1 MATACK
7 TGAIWLKPVRVR
19 AQAVRRVCEALGA
32 TYGKPRLGNPQ
43 KPLDDLIYIVVSN
56 KTTPEMARQVYGEIR
71 RRLPSWDDVLTA
83 RPRVLR
89 SILRPAGLAT
99 VKSSQIRAAL
109 HRIRRDFGKCDLAG
123 LRGRPEHETHDYLMS
138 LPGVSDKVAKC
149 VMMFTM
155 DADVLPVDS
164 HVHRIAKRLGWTARR
179 RLDQCQD
186 ELAALVPPRRR
197 YAFHVDCIAHGRE
210 VCRPATPACE
220 ACCIRRYCEYYGQR
234 E

>member
-1 MATACK
+1 MR
-7 TGAIWLKPVRVR
+7 GQV
-19 AQAVRRVCEALGA
+19 VRRVCEALAA
-32 TYGKPRLGNPQ
+32 TYGRPRFGNPR
-43 KPLDDLIYIVVSN
+43 KPLDDLIYIVMSN
-56 KTTPEMARQVYGEIR
+56 KTTPEMARQVYARIR
-71 RRLPSWDDVLTA
+71 QRFPDWHDVLTA

-109 HRIRRDFGKCDLAG
+109 RRIRCDFGKCDLAG
-123 LRGRPEHETHDYLMS
+123 LRSRPEQEIHNYLMS

-149 VMMFTM
+149 VMMYTM
-155 DADVLPVDS
+155 GLDVLPVDS

-186 ELAALVPPRRR
+186 ELAVLVPPKRR

-210 VCRPATPACE
+210 VCRPTAPACQ
-220 ACCIRRYCEYYGQR
+220 ACCIRRHCDYYRQR
-234 E
+234 Q